1 MISLPSKLAPKRIS
15 ECVGER
21 KGERQD
27 TERVSK
33 EQEIVGEIDKINSAP
48 VRERECN

>member
-1 MISLPSKLAPKRIS
+1 MITLPSKLAPKRICKS
-15 ECVGER
+15 VGEYKR
-21 KGERQD
+21 ARQD